1 VDSRSLIFAAKSE
14 ELNDI
19 ITASQTA
26 KLLRHPEAE
35 AYLFIVRKENQSEP
49 DVQPINFASNELL
62 MRGYLPTVSTSRPD
76 PLRAV
81 PTEIKQL
88 LEEFEGCFREELLP
102 ELPPSR
108 GQEYTIDT
116 GDATPINLNSY
127 PLSSVY
133 LKGTV
138 ATNREPS

>member
-1 VDSRSLIFAAKSE
+1 
-14 ELNDI
+14 
-19 ITASQTA
+19 
-26 KLLRHPEAE
+26 
-35 AYLFIVRKENQSEP
+35 
-49 DVQPINFASNELL
+49 
-62 MRGYLPTVSTSRPD
+62 M
-76 PLRAV
+76 

-138 ATNREPS
+138 ATNRKPS